1 MPDYA
6 GVSSYPARLCAALLG
21 SAHLSSAA
29 FEAPDGL
36 IPAKIDSEA
45 LRLYDQVLLAA
56 ANTPE
61 AYVQTEWFREGQLP
75 SETSALWDAPQTVD
89 DLTLLGAED
98 GAPALAFTARDSEAE
113 YLILRKT
120 DAGSEVAAV
129 LSAEAGSVIV
139 WADPDSTGTACRYSV
154 LPRHKLL
161 YEGGTLLT
169 GMESAEVRYSPGGLL
184 NRILG

>member
-6 GVSSYPARLCAALLG
+6 GGSSYPARLCAALLG
-21 SAHLSSAA
+21 AANLSGAA
-29 FEAPDGL
+29 FEAPEGL
-36 IPAKIDSEA
+36 VPAKIDREA

-56 ANTPE
+56 TNTPD

-75 SETSALWDAPQTVD
+75 AQTSTLWDAPQMVD
-89 DLTLLGAED
+89 DLTLLSGED

-120 DAGSEVAAV
+120 DAGSEVAAI

-139 WADPDSTGTACRYSV
+139 WADPEAKGEACRYSV
-154 LPRHKLL
+154 LPRHRLL
-161 YEGGTLLT
+161 YESGTLLT